1 MQRRDPFTFFI
12 IQHSHIDIGYT
23 ERQEVITE
31 YQTQFVEQ
39 AVELALS
46 PEQLSR
52 DDNAKFKFM
61 LEGFWAVEKYLSKTG
76 SSGRAKLVEA
86 LKSGNIELTA
96 FYLHLTELLDEGHLR
111 DTLKPALEFATE
123 EGIPLVSAMS
133 CDVNGFSWGMVDALY
148 DAGVKY
154 LSTNINT
161 HHGGCPF
168 GKPNV
173 PFYWESPQGNRILV
187 WQGLTY
193 HKANL
198 LGIIP
203 GYNMVGNPYIPGLSV
218 EDTHRYVDVQDM
230 EYAEKSLFP
239 LAEGLRNDGYEYE
252 FIPIMGSGLYTDNSP
267 PTDSYCELIRQWND
281 KHGDQIE
288 LRTATLAEY
297 FAYLESAVPDIPVY
311 RGDWNDWWT
320 DGVISTALETSL
332 FRNAQRTKR
341 VAERFDPERKYV
353 TEEEWK
359 SVTSALVLYAEHTWG
374 HSASLHRPYDFRVQQ
389 LLLRKT
395 KYAVEADELSCIA
408 LDKVLAGKGQ
418 GDFTAR
424 RTFTYK
430 VMNPS
435 IETRMS
441 LAYLSLDYW
450 ESPIF
455 EDTIRVV
462 DLQGRQYPY
471 VRVNHSLRGQELCIQ
486 LQMEPLEEIELK
498 LEFLTVT
505 DESHKAEVKSVIGEA
520 KGTGCFE
527 NDLLRVEWDDKKGVH
542 TLIHKPSE
550 KSLLV
555 DGASGLGAPLYQ
567 LFEGVNRWD
576 PAGFGYKARMIPK
589 GEVFNGQIKRI
600 TNTGSNYFYETWEFE
615 YDVRGAHA
623 YAFEIK
629 FYRTGS
635 RFDLSVRLNKEN
647 ILDPEGMYTS
657 FPFQT
662 EQGIWYLDKAGA
674 AIRPCIDQLPN
685 ACGDYYSVQSG
696 ASLVGNDLGISITTL
711 DAPMVHIGKLRLWD
725 YTEQIEPT
733 GPLYSWLT
741 NNKWD
746 TNFKASC
753 GGFYEFR
760 YTIDVNQAYTDSTKA
775 IRACQENSYDFL
787 AIRK

>member
-1 MQRRDPFTFFI
+1 MTRNKPFTIFI
-12 IQHSHIDIGYT
+12 IQHAHIDIGYT

-31 YQTQFVEQ
+31 YQAQFVEQ

-46 PEQLSR
+46 PEQSSR
-52 DDNAKFKFM
+52 DENTKFKFM
-61 LEGFWAVEKYLSKTG
+61 LEGFWAVEKYLNKTG
-76 SSGRAKLVEA
+76 IAGRAKLVEA

-96 FYLHLTELLDEGHLR
+96 FYLHLSELLDEGHVR
-111 DTLKPALEFATE
+111 DTLKPALEFAKR
-123 EGIPLVSAMS
+123 EGISVVSAMS

-161 HHGGCPF
+161 HQGGCPF

-198 LGIIP
+198 LGIMP
-203 GYNMVGNPYIPGLSV
+203 GYNMIGNPLIPGMSI
-218 EDTHRYVDVQDM
+218 EDAYRYVDIQDM
-230 EYAEKSLFP
+230 RYAEKSLFP
-239 LAEGLRNDGYEYE
+239 LVEGLRTTGYEYG

-267 PTDSYCELIRQWND
+267 PTDSYCDLIRQWND

-297 FAYLESAVPDIPVY
+297 FEYLESAVVDIPVY

-332 FRNAQRTKR
+332 FRNAQRMKR
-341 VAERFDPERKYV
+341 VAERLDPERKYV

-359 SVTSALVLYAEHTWG
+359 PATNALVLYAEHTWG
-374 HSASLHRPYDFRVQQ
+374 HSASLTRPYDFRVQQ

-395 KYAVEADELSCIA
+395 KYAIEADELACIA
-408 LDKVLAGKGQ
+408 LDKVLYGKGQ
-418 GDFTAR
+418 GNFTAR
-424 RTFTYK
+424 RNFTYK

-435 IETRMS
+435 IESKMS
-441 LAYLSLDYW
+441 LAYLPLDYW

-455 EDTIRVV
+455 EQEVRVV
-462 DLQGRQYPY
+462 DREGRQYPFE
-471 VRVNHSLRGQELCIQ
+471 RVNHSLRGQELCIQ
-486 LQMEPLEEIELK
+486 LQMAPMEEREFQLELIN
-498 LEFLTVT
+498 VAS
-505 DESHKAEVKSVIGEA
+505 ESPKAEVAAAIEEL
-520 KGTGCFE
+520 KGAGRFE
-527 NDLLRVEWDDKKGVH
+527 NDVLRVEWDDTNGVH
-542 TLIHKPSE
+542 TLIYKPSDTLILE
-550 KSLLV
+550 
-555 DGASGLGAPLYQ
+555 DGAAGLGAPLYQ
-567 LFEGVNRWD
+567 IFEGGNRGKA
-576 PAGFGYKARMIPK
+576 AGFGYSGR
-589 GEVFNGQIKRI
+589 EVPSSEIFQGTIKRI
-600 TNTGSNYFYETWEFE
+600 TNTGSNSFYETWEFE
-615 YDVRGAHA
+615 YDIRGAHS
-623 YAFEIK
+623 YAVEFK
-629 FYRTGS
+629 FYRSGS

-647 ILDPEGMYTS
+647 ILDPDGMYTA

-674 AIRPCIDQLPN
+674 AIRPCIDQLPG
-685 ACGDYYSVQSG
+685 ACCDYYSVQSG
-696 ASLVGNDLGISITTL
+696 ASLVGDDLGISVTTL
-711 DAPMVHIGKLRLWD
+711 DAPMVHIGKLRQWD
-725 YTEQIEPT
+725 YSDHIEPT

-746 TNFKASC
+746 TNFKASS

-760 YTIDVNQAYTDSTKA
+760 YTIDVNQAYNDSATA
-775 IRACQENSYDFL
+775 IRACQENSYDLL